1 MNINSTKLQYTLGF
15 VFCTAYQL
23 FFYKYGLNLWDEGGL
38 AYGALRSLNGE
49 IPLVDFGF
57 DGYPPGRYFLTAVF
71 FKIFGV
77 NLASIRLLFVILTSI
92 TVILFYHISK
102 NIMDKNFAVISTLL
116 LLSAP
121 SMYYNRLFPICTVI
135 NIYFI
140 NRYINSARK
149 FDFSLSIL
157 VAFLTLL
164 FKTEIGVVSIFILML
179 VLIIKA
185 IHGHKKHS
193 FSFKELH
200 FNYKILISMIVVF
213 AVASI
218 VGAIMINLPAK
229 AYKFVFQMSSIW
241 GNPFPSLLPAPGKG
255 FPSFKEFFDL
265 SLFYLPI
272 IVYIATAILLFKRKL
287 FSEQDIVLNKSNM
300 QVFVLLLFGI
310 GTYGLVVWRV
320 GFDNLIRVLP
330 VFYILLCY
338 FLYLFYRKIIG
349 TGIYMNRSASK
360 SAVRNF
366 IISIPILLFPALF
379 IVNLNFHHGF
389 YAGSI
394 GELRNNHIY
403 INLNRARIFAHPLEA
418 IWIEDIVSY
427 IKQTTKEDEPIF
439 ALPLNPIWY
448 FLSERKNPTAYDW
461 VLPQTIKVLDEEQK
475 IVDQLKKNI
484 PKLIIYA
491 DIAIDGKEER
501 RLSNYAPKVFEF
513 ILKNY
518 KLEKIA
524 GPFQILKV
532 EDS

>member
-1 MNINSTKLQYTLGF
+1 MNINSTKLQYTFGF
-15 VFCTAYQL
+15 VFYTAYQL
-23 FFYKYGLNLWDEGGL
+23 IFYKHGLNLWDEGAL
-38 AYGALRSLNGE
+38 AYGALRFLNGE

-57 DGYPPGRYFLTAVF
+57 DGYPPGRYFLAASF

-77 NLASIRLLFVILTSI
+77 NLTSLRLLFVILTSI
-92 TVILFYHISK
+92 MAILFYHISK

-140 NRYINSARK
+140 SRYINSARK
-149 FDFSLSIL
+149 FDFALSIL
-157 VAFLTLL
+157 AALLTLL
-164 FKTEIGVVSIFILML
+164 FKTEIGAVSIFILIL
-179 VLIIKA
+179 VLILQT
-185 IHGHKKHS
+185 IHDHKKYS
-193 FSFKELH
+193 FNFKELH
-200 FNYKILISMIVVF
+200 FNYKILMSMIVFF

-218 VGAIMINLPAK
+218 VVAISINLPAK

-241 GNPFPSLLPAPGKG
+241 GNPFPSILSTSGME
-255 FPSFKEFFDL
+255 FPSFKEFFDI

-272 IVYIATAILLFKRKL
+272 IVYTATVILLFKRKL
-287 FSEQDIVLNKSNM
+287 FSDQKIFLNKSNM
-300 QVFVLLLFGI
+300 QIFVLLLFGI
-310 GTYGLVVWRV
+310 GTYGLVLWRV
-320 GFDNLIRVLP
+320 GFDNLLRVLP

-338 FLYLFYRKIIG
+338 FLCLFYRKIG
-349 TGIYMNRSASK
+349 GGIYMDWLGSK
-360 SAVRNF
+360 SAIRNF
-366 IISIPILLFPALF
+366 VVSIPILLFPALF
-379 IVNLNFHHGF
+379 IVNFNFHHGF

-403 INLNRARIFAHPLEA
+403 INLNRARIFAHPMEA

-427 IKQTTKEDEPIF
+427 IKQTTTEDEPIF

-461 VLPQTIKVLDEEQK
+461 VLPQTIKVLDKEQN
-475 IVDQLKKNI
+475 IVDQLKNNI

-518 KLEKIA
+518 KLEKIV